1 MYIIDYNDD
10 YSTLEDIISDMEL
23 ATNSII
29 NCFDTKEVNIE
40 WHDDIGFQKGGI
52 NLEYWIWIIIVG
64 FWAMASMVNKYQW
77 RRAWEAYYKRPL
89 TNGEDHKPPD
99 YKKEEV
105 KVEE

>member
-1 MYIIDYNDD
+1 
-10 YSTLEDIISDMEL
+10 
-23 ATNSII
+23 
-29 NCFDTKEVNIE
+29 
-40 WHDDIGFQKGGI
+40 
-52 NLEYWIWIIIVG
+52 LEYWIWIIIVG